1 MDKFAIDQF
10 ILGET
15 NEEFHASGIEHNQ
28 QATISMITQTQLHLD
43 ILSRDFDPDIYDNQA
58 CCEAIEQLA
67 LRSRYSHIRILLHNP
82 QKAAQRGHQVI
93 YLGRQLGS
101 LIQFRQ
107 LAEIYQSIQETFLLA
122 DKIGLIYR
130 PYADSLSATVNFKDR
145 PKVKELL
152 LLFDKLWQES
162 EPNPE
167 TQMII
172 V

>member
-1 MDKFAIDQF
+1 MDKFAIDRF

-15 NEEFHASGIEHNQ
+15 NEEFLASEIEHNQ
-28 QATISMITQTQLHLD
+28 QATLAMITQAQLHLD
-43 ILSRDFDPDIYDNQA
+43 ILSRDFDPDIYDNPT

-67 LRSRYSHIRILLHNP
+67 LRSRYSQIRILLHNP
-82 QKAAQRGHQVI
+82 KKAAQRGHQVI
-93 YLGRQLGS
+93 YLGQRLGS

-122 DKIGLIYR
+122 DGIGLIYR
-130 PYADSLSATVNFKDR
+130 PYADSLSATINFKDR

-162 EPNPE
+162 EPNSE
-167 TQMII
+167 TQMLI

>member
-1 MDKFAIDQF
+1 MDKFSLDRF

-15 NEEFHASGIEHNQ
+15 NKEFLASGIEHNQ
-28 QATISMITQTQLHLD
+28 QATVAMITQTQLHLD
-43 ILSRDFDPDIYDNQA
+43 ILSCEFDPDIYDNPA

-82 QKAAQRGHQVI
+82 KKAAQRGHQII
-93 YLGRQLGS
+93 YLGRRLGS

-107 LAEIYQSIQETFLLA
+107 LVEVYQSVQETFLLA
-122 DKIGLIYR
+122 DGIGFIYR
-130 PYADSLSATVNFKDR
+130 PYADSLSATINFKDR

-162 EPNPE
+162 EPDPE
-167 TQMII
+167 TQVVI